1 MPLIMAD
8 TGKPLLIKKTGGKE
22 DCRKFLESLGL
33 VPGATISI
41 ISKISGNIIM
51 MVRYLN
57 HYARGRKLYSLL
69 TAEPLMED

>member
-8 TGKPLLIKKTGGKE
+8 TGKPLLIKKIGGKE

-41 ISKISGNIIM
+41 ISKISGNIIIQ
-51 MVRYLN
+51 VKESRIAVNKEL
-57 HYARGRKLYSLL
+57 ASKIIV
-69 TAEPLMED
+69 

>member
-22 DCRKFLESLGL
+22 DYRKFLESLGL

-41 ISKISGNIIM
+41 ISKISGNIIIQ
-51 MVRYLN
+51 VKESRIAVNKEL
-57 HYARGRKLYSLL
+57 ASKIIV
-69 TAEPLMED
+69 

>member
-8 TGKPLLIKKTGGKE
+8 TGKPLLIKKIGGNE

-41 ISKISGNIIM
+41 ISKISGNIIIQ
-51 MVRYLN
+51 VKESRIAVNKEL
-57 HYARGRKLYSLL
+57 ASKIIV
-69 TAEPLMED
+69 